1 MNEYLK
7 ILNDSGSVIIDD
19 TYRNFHFIKKV
30 VRQRTVTDTI
40 PSGHPFFNAREPSI
54 KCHRFIVESVEQPIV
69 AFDNLPV
76 LHMLYEEIS
85 TNTWE
90 ISVFFTDEYAAYG
103 YTIVNSFPQASVN
116 YYVFGL
122 LPLVD
127 TNQRPAFIVRN
138 AANEIVFSSTHG
150 PMVIVDVYS
159 KDVSDLISFDQW
171 VWKEHIIPNYD
182 PNRKYAVAICG
193 GSSFSISPEV
203 ALSYVYQS
211 YSVRKT
217 VSTTNP
223 ALTDRFL
230 IGLVISTSG
239 YTSNYFYED
248 PIHTQMILDVTGL

>member
-40 PSGHPFFNAREPSI
+40 PPGNPFFNDRESSI
-54 KCHRFIVESVEQPIV
+54 KCHRFIVESVEQPII
-69 AFDNLPV
+69 AFDTLPV
-76 LHMLYEEIS
+76 LHIFHEEIS
-85 TNTWE
+85 TNSWE
-90 ISVFFTDEYAAYG
+90 ISVFFTDEYAANG
-103 YTIVNSFPQASVN
+103 YTLVNSFPQASVN
-116 YYVFGL
+116 YYAFGL

-138 AANEIVFSSTHG
+138 AANEIVFSSRHS
-150 PMVIVDVYS
+150 PMTIVDIFS
-159 KDVSDLISFDQW
+159 RDLSDIDLYGDIKW
-171 VWKEHIIPNYD
+171 VEHVIPNYD
-182 PNRKYAVAICG
+182 PNRKYAVAICS
-193 GSSFSISPEV
+193 GSSITFSADA

-211 YSVRKT
+211 FCVRKT

-223 ALTDRFL
+223 ALTDRFT
-230 IGLVISTSG
+230 IGLALTTSG